1 MHYIDLNS
9 DLGESF
15 GAYTLADDAA
25 LLSKISSA
33 NIACGWHAGDPLTM
47 AKTVALAKANGVSI
61 GAHPGF
67 NDLMGFGRREM
78 AVSPKEFKAY
88 IQYQIGALSAFAS
101 AEGLALRHVKLHG
114 AMYNMAA
121 VRPDLAKALAEA
133 VYDVNPGLIVLGLAG
148 SAMIREAQSLGLS
161 TAEEVFAD
169 RAYNPDGT
177 LVSRNLPGAVIHD
190 SAEAAQRVVTMVKEG
205 RVMAQNGQWIEMNPQ
220 SVCVHG
226 DNAEALALIEE
237 IRKQLSASG
246 VMIRAMGE

>member
-1 MHYIDLNS
+1 MHFIDLNS

-15 GAYTLADDAA
+15 GNYTLADDSA

-33 NIACGWHAGDPLTM
+33 NIACGWHAGDPLVM
-47 AKTVALAKANGVSI
+47 AKTVALAKQSGVSI

-88 IQYQIGALSAFAS
+88 IQYQIGALNAFTS
-101 AEGLALRHVKLHG
+101 AEGVTLRHVKLHG

-121 VRPDLAKALAEA
+121 VRPDLAEALAEA

-148 SAMIREAQSLGLS
+148 SAMITKAQSLGLQ

-190 SAEAAQRVVTMVKEG
+190 SQEAAQRVVTMVKEG
-205 RVMAQNGQWIEMNPQ
+205 KVKAHSGEWVEMNAQ

-226 DNAEALALIEE
+226 DNSAALALIEE
-237 IRKQLSASG
+237 IRRALAASN
-246 VMIRAMGE
+246 VSVKAMGV